1 VREATASN
9 PLIPLRIFRSRNVS
23 GANAIQALF
32 VAGMFG
38 MFFMGAL
45 YLQRILG
52 YSALETGLA
61 FLPSTIVMGTLS
73 IRYSQP
79 LVMRFGA
86 RATLLPGLVLGIAG
100 LLVFTQAPVH
110 GDYVTHVLPVMVLLG
125 AGAGL
130 AFPALMTLS
139 MSGAS
144 PSDAGLASGL
154 VNTTLQVGG
163 AIGLA
168 VLATL
173 ASSETTRLHDTGEE
187 AMAALTGGYH
197 LAYLIGAGLILAA
210 IAVAVSVLQ
219 PERKA
224 AATATRLEPAYSE
237 GS

>member
-1 VREATASN
+1 
-9 PLIPLRIFRSRNVS
+9 
-23 GANAIQALF
+23 
-32 VAGMFG
+32 

-86 RATLLPGLVLGIAG
+86 RATLLPGLVLGVVG

-110 GDYVTHVLPVMVLLG
+110 GDYVTHVLPVMILLG

-173 ASSETTRLHDTGEE
+173 ASSETGRLRENGDS
-187 AMAALTGGYH
+187 ALAALNGGYH
-197 LAYLIGAGLILAA
+197 LAYLIGAGLVLAA
-210 IAVAVSVLQ
+210 IAVAASVLV
-219 PERKA
+219 PERVAAAKA
-224 AATATRLEPAYSE
+224 ARLKPAYSE